1 MADIFIGSHDGK
13 NVYQFPWLPPTFPE
27 FNRTSKNEVFES
39 YSNGDFN
46 IIGAM
51 NLLEFGLEGK
61 LPITPSKYSFS
72 KSNIGAYKII
82 NLMHSSMSKKK
93 PVRLIINRNPNPT
106 IPTNLINVLVG
117 VESMTWKEENDVVN
131 YNVSFKEHRN
141 V

>member
-13 NVYQFPWLPPTFPE
+13 KVYQFPWLPPTFPE
-27 FNRTSKNEVFES
+27 FSRTSKNEVFES
-39 YSNGDFN
+39 YSDGDFN
-46 IIGAM
+46 ILGAV

-72 KSNIGAYKII
+72 KSNIGAYTII
-82 NLMHSSMSKKK
+82 NLMARSMYNKK
-93 PVRLIINRNPNPT
+93 PVRVIINRNPNPT
-106 IPTNLINVLVG
+106 VPTNLMNILVG

-131 YNVSFKEHRN
+131 YNVSFKEYRN